1 MLITFSLISTA
12 LNAYTT
18 SRMFDDIIEN
28 NEITS
33 HMQKAIHSAE
43 YFLCGSQQ
51 SPIRINQ
58 DELQKLFEEDPKRLR
73 DRWQPLKKGLQ
84 NTRRKYTF
92 SLFAQTFF
100 AVAAWLLTFI
110 GSYVTSLGQYSEAL
124 LLSSGT
130 LWTWLIP
137 IVYGWMTVG
146 TQSGKDT
153 VQHAIQGK
161 RINGASPLRALE
173 ARSGFMNMST
183 KTHGDQPMDVHDA
196 LWGSVQGDEACQGP
210 VYNYARILTYPR
222 LRDTL
227 VHKFSTKV
235 KSLQDQELQPLPD
248 GPEDH
253 NSAHATASDSVSSR
267 SQAIPTEYQ
276 RLVRNGTH
284 RIEAGVTP
292 DVTPDV
298 CLPYMSWEDVLSNS
312 ILKRNFI
319 ASNAVAVML
328 QWGITGS
335 AIVISILTETRGLG
349 CRSGSYLIYG
359 ILATLAHILLLIS
372 VFLSHHVML
381 IYQGDPRTR
390 RREPQMRQTG
400 VTHNDPRSFH
410 IKWFGRLAV
419 FTRVLGKCLAV
430 INAIWIILSSIFE
443 LIGFY
448 NSCWCTGAS
457 LGLRDK
463 AWVVLFVSGD
473 TLRKE
478 AEASWIG
485 GLFMSLCT
493 MVITYFVSKA
503 FSKGRGT

>member
-12 LNAYTT
+12 LNTHTT
-18 SRMFDDIIEN
+18 LKMFDEILG
-28 NEITS
+28 NEMKP
-33 HMQKAIHSAE
+33 HMQEAILSAE

-51 SPIRINQ
+51 CPIRINQ
-58 DELQKLFEEDPKRLR
+58 DELRKLFDEDPEQLR
-73 DRWQPLKKGLQ
+73 NRWRPLKDGLK
-84 NTRRKYTF
+84 NTRRRYTF
-92 SLFAQTFF
+92 SLVAQMSF
-100 AVAAWLLTFI
+100 AVAAWLLTFVE
-110 GSYVTSLGQYSEAL
+110 SYVTSLGQYSEAL

-137 IVYGWMTVG
+137 IVLGWMTVG

-161 RINGASPLRALE
+161 RINGASPLKALE
-173 ARSGFMNMST
+173 ARSGFMYTST
-183 KTHGDQPMDVHDA
+183 QKHEDQPMDVHGA
-196 LWGSVQGDEACQGP
+196 LWGSLQGDEARQGP
-210 VYNYARILTYPR
+210 IYNYARILTFPQ
-222 LRDTL
+222 LRDTI
-227 VHKFSTKV
+227 VHKFNTKV
-235 KSLQDQELQPLPD
+235 KPLPDQELQSLPN

-253 NSAHATASDSVSSR
+253 NSAHTTASDSASSR
-267 SQAIPTEYQ
+267 SQATPTGYQ

-292 DVTPDV
+292 DFTPDV

-312 ILKRNFI
+312 ILKRNFV

-359 ILATLAHILLLIS
+359 ILATSAHILLLIS

-390 RREPQMRQTG
+390 RREPQIRQTG

-419 FTRVLGKCLAV
+419 SMRVLGKSLAV
-430 INAIWIILSSIFE
+430 VNAIWIILSSVFE

-457 LGLRDK
+457 LGLLDK

-478 AEASWIG
+478 AQASWIG